1 MKKCKRLLAVV
12 ACVSLM
18 VTTFAA
24 CGDKKDSAVLIEPSS
39 SKEAAAAPSA
49 KASASVSGAPVDRT
63 ALKGEITFWHFNK
76 DEGPNIVNSFNAAY
90 PNIKVNISI
99 VPDKDQQYQNK
110 ITSAVRAGSG
120 VPDVFPA
127 ESAFV
132 KRFVEMPD
140 AYADLTE
147 RAKDIIG
154 NMIPYTVA
162 VGTDGNACLRALS
175 HQAAAGAV
183 AYKKGAAKQYLGT
196 DDPSA
201 IAEMISTPEK
211 MLETAKTLK
220 DKSAGKVSLFP
231 TFEEAQ
237 KMYIGGRGQ
246 GWVVDNKLIIDQRM
260 LDFIDFA
267 KKLRDN
273 KYEASFDQWSPG
285 WSAAIASDDIAL
297 AWACPT
303 WGVPWI
309 VGSNDKN
316 AAEGGKWGIAK
327 PPFTYFWGGTWFGI
341 YSKSEKQELA
351 WEFLKYFTADND
363 AMKKWAL
370 ENQDFPNNLTVIS
383 QGAGETS
390 KIMGVDLF
398 KFYEPFVK
406 DINGNILTKYDDTIE
421 NAFVD
426 TMRSYL
432 AGKVNTKDD
441 MIKIFKDKVKTNLK
455 DITVE

>member
-1 MKKCKRLLAVV
+1 MKKYKKLLAVV

-18 VTTFAA
+18 VSMFAA
-24 CGDKKDSAVLIEPSS
+24 CGENMDPASSTEPSS
-39 SKEAAAAPSA
+39 STEASAAPSA
-49 KASASVSGAPVDRT
+49 EASASVSEAPVDRT

-76 DEGPNIVNSFNAAY
+76 DEGPNIVKSFNAAY

-132 KRFVEMPD
+132 KRFVEMPE

-162 VGTDGNACLRALS
+162 VGTDANARLKALS

-201 IAEMISTPEK
+201 IADMISTPEK
-211 MLETAKTLK
+211 MLETARTLK

-231 TFEEAQ
+231 TFEEPQ

-246 GWVVDNKLIIDQRM
+246 GWVVDNKLTIDQKM

-273 KYEASFDQWSPG
+273 KYEAAFDQWSPA
-285 WSAAIASDDIAL
+285 WSAAIASDDKAL

-316 AAEGGKWGIAK
+316 ATGGNRWGIVK

-370 ENQDFPNNLTVIS
+370 ENQDFPNNLMVIS
-383 QGAGETS
+383 QGAGEIS

-398 KFYEPFVK
+398 KFYEPFIK

-432 AGKVNTKDD
+432 AGKISTKED
-441 MIKIFKDKVKTNLK
+441 MLKTFKDKVKTNLK